1 MAEDANGYTVRHG
14 DHYHYI
20 WKSSLQY
27 GQGNTGETI
36 GKKGQITVLD
46 NHSLHTP
53 TTRNNFVPLKSTTEK
68 GILPLS
74 LIQRKLSQVLIIQQ
88 ATVSFL
94 MVAESKVKQR

>member
-1 MAEDANGYTVRHG
+1 MRMAIRYVMEIIIIIFGNQVCNTDKEILG
-14 DHYHYI
+14 DH
-20 WKSSLQY
+20 W
-27 GQGNTGETI
+27 
-36 GKKGQITVLD
+36 KKGQITVLD

>member
-36 GKKGQITVLD
+36 GKRDRLLFLIIIRCILRPQEIISS
-46 NHSLHTP
+46 HSSLP
-53 TTRNNFVPLKSTTEK
+53 QKK

-88 ATVSFL
+88 ATVSF
-94 MVAESKVKQR
+94 